1 MAMFTANISNPAV
14 TLRFERFTNKN
25 GEVSFSPVKGGK
37 KVSFPRVPAAAIGSV
52 AGETVTI
59 GKVTA
64 AFERQDT
71 RPEGTRGKASGN
83 WAPRAIAT
91 LVVPTEDGNVKVT
104 VALTTEK
111 DKDGNLLDTA
121 RLSAVGKVMS
131 DRTGGPG
138 RAAAPTVS
146 LNEAFAL
153 IGE

>member
-1 MAMFTANISNPAV
+1 MFTANISNPSV
-14 TLRFERFTNKN
+14 TLKFEKFTNKK
-25 GEVSFSPVKGGK
+25 GEVTFAPVKGGK
-37 KVSFPRVPAAAIGSV
+37 KVSFPRVPAATLAMLD
-52 AGETVTI
+52 GETVTV
-59 GKVTA
+59 GKVSGT
-64 AFERQDT
+64 FVVQDT
-71 RPEGTRGKASGN
+71 RPEGTRGRASGN

-91 LVVPTEDGNVKVT
+91 LIVATDDGPVNVT

-121 RLSAVGKVMS
+121 RLSAKGKPVS
-131 DRTGGPG
+131 EKSGGPG